1 MSPDGEN
8 WTNVTGE
15 GTSLSDL
22 VMISGTPVSLDNA
35 SLPSEANNLD
45 KLHLRWLVTSDVS
58 TSGGGVG
65 DSGSSQL
72 VSITVKGDT
81 EIPEPEIDDTV
92 DVDPKPKEVINETV
106 AEWVLDGSII
116 GDDPVNATGG
126 RSKQAATFQTVGG
139 PFYDA
144 GSSSHVGWDNGVG
157 TKYWLAT
164 LSTKN
169 YENLTL
175 SSEQR
180 SSNSG
185 PRDFKVEISSD
196 KENWISVTDNST
208 DIKDLVVAPGSS
220 YNAFLKDAPL
230 PKGANNQ
237 EELYI
242 RWVVTS
248 TTAANPVSYP
258 DGAGGWGSNYIRNM
272 IIKGDL
278 MEGAEIPTDTEA
290 PTAPTN
296 LLGVAASDTA
306 INLSWTASS
315 DNMAVAGYNIFR
327 DGTKVGTA
335 TTTSY
340 NDTGL
345 TAGKEYDYYVIAFDS
360 SGNQSNASAT
370 IKVKTKAEPVGE
382 KSTIAAWG
390 FVDNGEHG
398 TIMATDGAYKAA
410 STFKAIGGPFFEYIS
425 TGDNTLSYWGW
436 DGADYGSK
444 YWLATVPTTGFK
456 NITLSSEHNSSG
468 SGPRD
473 FKVQISSDGKAWND
487 IPNGNLTM
495 VTSSYNCPNDT
506 CKTKDALIPSDAD
519 NQDVL
524 YIRWVLRSGT
534 STSGSPTIGGSGSS
548 RIKNLVV
555 SGERMQDVELA
566 VPTIDTLQLPV
577 GGSENVAEDA
587 PVSVKF
593 NKSINLVNAGVGIT
607 IKDEADKAL
616 ERLTFEVDDNIL
628 TIEHP
633 LFRFGKVYTVSIPKE
648 AIKGIDDVPLA
659 RDISWN
665 FTVQDS
671 PFVPKLINMSF
682 IDDPKTSIGFA
693 WYTDKMTIRW

>member
-1 MSPDGEN
+1 MPERDTTTFSWDFSFKSIRYQGWHAEDGVEKYWHATLSTKDFDNITLSSVQQGRGFTGPKDFSVQMSTDGEN

-92 DVDPKPKEVINETV
+92 DVDPKSKEVINETV

-327 DGTKVGTA
+327 DG
-335 TTTSY
+335 
-340 NDTGL
+340 
-345 TAGKEYDYYVIAFDS
+345 
-360 SGNQSNASAT
+360 QS
-370 IKVKTKAEPVGE
+370 
-382 KSTIAAWG
+382 W
-390 FVDNGEHG
+390 
-398 TIMATDGAYKAA
+398 
-410 STFKAIGGPFFEYIS
+410 
-425 TGDNTLSYWGW
+425 
-436 DGADYGSK
+436 
-444 YWLATVPTTGFK
+444 
-456 NITLSSEHNSSG
+456 NS
-468 SGPRD
+468 
-473 FKVQISSDGKAWND
+473 N
-487 IPNGNLTM
+487 
-495 VTSSYNCPNDT
+495 
-506 CKTKDALIPSDAD
+506 
-519 NQDVL
+519 
-524 YIRWVLRSGT
+524 
-534 STSGSPTIGGSGSS
+534 
-548 RIKNLVV
+548 
-555 SGERMQDVELA
+555 
-566 VPTIDTLQLPV
+566 
-577 GGSENVAEDA
+577 
-587 PVSVKF
+587 
-593 NKSINLVNAGVGIT
+593 
-607 IKDEADKAL
+607 
-616 ERLTFEVDDNIL
+616 DNI
-628 TIEHP
+628 I
-633 LFRFGKVYTVSIPKE
+633 
-648 AIKGIDDVPLA
+648 
-659 RDISWN
+659 
-665 FTVQDS
+665 
-671 PFVPKLINMSF
+671 
-682 IDDPKTSIGFA
+682 
-693 WYTDKMTIRW
+693 